1 MRVTALELEAF
12 RCFVDTCRIELQPD
26 SLNIVEAPNGSGK
39 STLAEALHM
48 AFLVSHKS
56 GGGDVKALVPWGKA
70 LAPRVTVEFQTAGAR
85 WRVSKRWLQPAA
97 ALLERWSARAWRK
110 EAEGPAAEERLRQ
123 FAGMKPGFDKG
134 AKGKDLFWTSVL
146 WSTQGALPL
155 QSVDDSVVETVRSSL
170 TQQMEGGAA
179 KRLADLA
186 AETAKRFW
194 TPTGREAR
202 HSPVTALRSEHD
214 AARARITE
222 ARQRL
227 NDLENLRAQLLE
239 IEAARGPLTGRIAE
253 LTREAVAVAADLK
266 QSAAYSAALDRE
278 QNQIRLLRVEA
289 AGLQDVQRRWRET
302 SQRLEANRIKRDGLL
317 GIAGPNAAG
326 EMEALSKAVTGGEA
340 MLRDAHAYLAARAEQ
355 SGLRSLLEL
364 VLRVNEGLDDIRSS
378 LDALIAPDAVD
389 WAALQKLWTSILN
402 TRTRLEGALVHLE
415 IHAGQPLMLDVLAGE
430 PGGRQS
436 LARGESLRVS
446 GSPVVEVE
454 VTGAG
459 RWRASGPSASAAQ
472 LRLELQELESRW
484 ASQTAAYRTSDFEV
498 LYERR
503 EQAAVREA
511 EAAELKAQLRA
522 LLPDGGIQTI
532 RTRLAARE
540 SACSAYERRYPEWGQ
555 TPPEIRHL
563 EQELAELRASREDA
577 LARTHAQQQ
586 AQSLADQIQQDHT
599 QLSAFEAEHQSM
611 RTLSAKS
618 DSLLLRLRSHEL
630 KAGEIEDLLK
640 PFPASLE
647 QRASELQRE
656 LEHTQRQL
664 STNRETAQRL
674 RGRIEEQAAQSP
686 WQSLAHAEEQ
696 AGEIERSLT
705 EVSDEAG
712 AALLLRDTLSECRA
726 EMMSSI
732 SGTVARETSALITA
746 IAGATLGEIQLA
758 AEFTPSSLTPAGH
771 SEAVP
776 LDQLSG
782 GEFEQVHFAT
792 RLALAG
798 HLCRLEPQL
807 AIFDDVLMAT
817 DPTRLA
823 RILALLEARREQLQV
838 LILTCH
844 PERFA
849 SLAGANRIALPSRR

>member
-70 LAPRVTVEFQTAGAR
+70 LSPRVAVEFETAGAR

-97 ALLERWSARAWRK
+97 ALLERWSAGAWRK

-179 KRLADLA
+179 ERLAALA
-186 AETAKRFW
+186 AETAKRYW

-202 HSPVTALRSEHD
+202 HSPVAALRSEHD
-214 AARARITE
+214 AARARIAE
-222 ARQRL
+222 ARHRL
-227 NDLENLRAQLLE
+227 NDLETLRAQLLE
-239 IEAARGPLTGRIAE
+239 IEATRGPLTGRIAE
-253 LTREAVAVAADLK
+253 LAREAASVAAGLK
-266 QSAAYSAALDRE
+266 QAAALRTALDRE

-289 AGLQDVQRRWRET
+289 VGLQDLQKRWRET
-302 SQRLEANRIKRDGLL
+302 AQRLDANRLQHESLL
-317 GIAGPNAAG
+317 ALAGPNAAG
-326 EMEALSKAVTGGEA
+326 EAEALGKAVNHVEA
-340 MLRDAHAYLAARAEQ
+340 VLRDAHAYLAARAEH
-355 SGLRSLLEL
+355 STHLRLLEM
-364 VLRVNEGLDDIRSS
+364 VLQVSGQLKDARSA
-378 LDALIAPDAVD
+378 LDALNAPDARA
-389 WAALQKLWTSILN
+389 WSALQKLWASVLN
-402 TRTRLEGALVHLE
+402 TRTRLDGALVHLE
-415 IHAGQPLMLDVLAGE
+415 IHASQPLSLDVLAGE
-430 PGGRQS
+430 PAGRQS
-436 LARGESLRVS
+436 LAPGDSLRVS

-454 VTGAG
+454 VAGAG
-459 RWRASGPSASAAQ
+459 RWRASGPSASAGQ
-472 LRLELQELESRW
+472 LRLELQELESSW
-484 ASQTAAYRTSDFEV
+484 ARETAVYRTTGFDALQS
-498 LYERR
+498 RR
-503 EQAAVREA
+503 EAATLREA
-511 EAAELKAQLRA
+511 EIAELQAQLRT
-522 LLPDGGIQTI
+522 LLPDGDTPTLQA
-532 RTRLAARE
+532 RLTAGE
-540 SACSAYERRYPEWGQ
+540 SACAAHERLHPEWVQ

-563 EQELAELRASREDA
+563 ELELAGLRSRREDA
-577 LARTHAQQQ
+577 LARIQAQQQ
-586 AQSLADQIQQDHT
+586 ARSLADQIRQDQT

-611 RTLSAKS
+611 PALSAKS
-618 DSLLLRLRSHEL
+618 DALLLRLRSHEL
-630 KAGEIEDLLK
+630 KAGEIEDQLK
-640 PFPASLE
+640 PFPATLE
-647 QRASELQRE
+647 QRASDLQHE
-656 LEHTQRQL
+656 IENAQRQL
-664 STNRETAQRL
+664 STSREAAQRL

-696 AGEIERSLT
+696 AGEIERSLAGL
-705 EVSDEAG
+705 SDEAE
-712 AALLLRDTLSECRA
+712 AALLLRDTLDDCRS

-732 SGTVARETSALITA
+732 SGAVAREASALITA
-746 IAGATLGEIQLA
+746 IAGAAVGEIQLA
-758 AEFTPSSLTPAGH
+758 AEFTPVTLTPAGH
-771 SEAVP
+771 PEAVT

-792 RLALAG
+792 RLALAE

-817 DPTRLA
+817 DPARLA
-823 RILALLEARREQLQV
+823 RILALIEARRDHLQV

-849 SLAGANRIALPSRR
+849 SLTAANRIVLPGRR